1 MLIDT
6 KSGKE
11 MKEIEVQN
19 EMLPIHDIVLKLLT
33 KVKIVNL
40 TRSQTFLVQ
49 ISPDVVVGVTFFQ
62 PESRTLS
69 TPNVIMRTVTSRIGT
84 GHLYREASDA
94 QNMEID
100 EAESFDP
107 DEIDSEIVQRSL
119 IRMDLSGFLYL
130 DMPARS

>member
-69 TPNVIMRTVTSRIGT
+69 TPNVIMRIVTSRIGT

-94 QNMEID
+94 QNMEIG

-119 IRMDLSGFLYL
+119 IRMDLSVFLYS